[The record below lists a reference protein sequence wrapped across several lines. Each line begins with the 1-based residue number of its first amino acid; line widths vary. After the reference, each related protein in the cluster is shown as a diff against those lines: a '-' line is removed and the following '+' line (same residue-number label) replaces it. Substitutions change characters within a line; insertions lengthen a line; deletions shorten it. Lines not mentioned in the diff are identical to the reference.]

1 MRYRKLGQSELTVSE
16 ICLGTMTFGEQ
27 NTETEGHAQLEL
39 ALDYG
44 VNFIDTAEMYSI
56 PPRAETYGKTEEIIG
71 SWLKKTGKRDQVI
84 LASKVIGQADWMPHV
99 RNGQACLNR
108 ENIELALENSLN
120 RLQTDYMDLYKI
132 HWPDRKT
139 NFFGKLAYPYPQKE
153 PPTSIEETLSVL
165 ADLVKVGKVRAIGIS
180 NETPWGV
187 MEYLRL
193 SKKLNLPRIASIQNP
208 YNLLNR
214 SYEIGLSEIS
224 HQEQVDLLAYS
235 PLGFGVLSGKY
246 LKQQPKNARLSLF
259 AEYKRYSNE
268 NGISATQ
275 EYVELA
281 KKNNMS
287 AAQMALAFINSRPF
301 IGTNIIGATNLV
313 QLKENLESTNINLS
327 DEILQE
333 IELIHQR
340 YPNPCP

>member
-1 MRYRKLGQSELTVSE
+1 MRYRKLGQSDLTVSK

-27 NTETEGHAQLEL
+27 NTEAEGHAQLDM

-71 SWLKKTGKRDQVI
+71 SWLKKSGKRDQII

-99 RNGQACLNR
+99 RNGRACLDRKNL
-108 ENIELALENSLN
+108 ELAVENSLK
-120 RLQTDYMDLYKI
+120 RLQTDYLDLYQI

-139 NFFGKLAYPYPQKE
+139 NFFGKLGYSYSQQK
-153 PPTSIEETLSVL
+153 PPTDIEETLNAL
-165 ADLVKVGKVRAIGIS
+165 ADLVKAGKVRTIGIS

-187 MEYLRL
+187 MEYLKL
-193 SKKLNLPRIASIQNP
+193 SEKLSLPRIVSIQNP

-224 HQEQVDLLAYS
+224 YQEQVDLLAYS
-235 PLGFGVLSGKY
+235 PLGFGVLTGKY
-246 LKQQPKNARLSLF
+246 IKQQPKNSRLSLF
-259 AEYKRYSNE
+259 AEYKRYSND
-268 NGISATQ
+268 NGIAATKEYVKLAEKNNLSATQ
-275 EYVELA
+275 L
-281 KKNNMS
+281 
-287 AAQMALAFINSRPF
+287 ALAFINSRPF

-313 QLKENLESTNINLS
+313 QLKENIESTTIDLS

-333 IELIHQR
+333 IDVIHQR